1 MGILDWLL
9 PGSVSPETTPDVET
23 GIERLIQII
32 DPRLKALSR
41 LERKLG
47 PAIEQGLTFCKEIV
61 DKLPG
66 PLDAGLESWQESPQ
80 LKALFTRSD
89 ELQQI
94 FSRQAEIQEFVAE
107 HPGCEYLYLLLGA
120 RLEEKQGFGVALS
133 GETLQHDIAITTLN
147 FSHHRLYIPQDS
159 ESRFQ
164 HALTWGLFDQLAMEL
179 LKDLTQM
186 KEQRAALQEEIA
198 LLRTHLSQLQRQ
210 GLGEVFSSEG
220 DDENNISPT
229 VRLSTRIREREATLA
244 NTRRQLLTLDD
255 SLDWIVE
262 SLSKPDNLIDIDQRH
277 YRINSVN
284 QQIGPEE
291 SGTDL
296 HLIHA
301 SITAPTSR
309 QGVLFKVRYSCR
321 DLIPKTVLDKEID
334 RLYG

>member
-1 MGILDWLL
+1 MGLLDWLL
-9 PGSVSPETTPDVET
+9 PSSASVETTPDVET
-23 GIERLIQII
+23 GIERLVQII
-32 DPRLKALSR
+32 DPRLKALSK
-41 LERKLG
+41 LENKLA
-47 PAIEQGLTFCKEIV
+47 PAIEQGLAFCKEIV
-61 DKLPG
+61 NKLPG
-66 PLDAGLESWQESPQ
+66 PLDAGPESWQEAAQ
-80 LKALFTRSD
+80 LKALFARSD

-120 RLEEKQGFGVALS
+120 RLEEKQGFGIALN
-133 GETLQHDIAITTLN
+133 GETLQHDIAVTTLN

-159 ESRFQ
+159 ESRFH
-164 HALTWGLFDQLAMEL
+164 HALTWSLFDQLAMEL

-198 LLRTHLSQLQRQ
+198 LLKTHLSQLQRQ
-210 GLGEVFSSEG
+210 GLGEVFSSE
-220 DDENNISPT
+220 DNTNPT
-229 VRLSTRIREREATLA
+229 IRLSTQLKEREAALSNA
-244 NTRRQLLTLDD
+244 HRQLLTLDD
-255 SLDWIVE
+255 ALDWIVE
-262 SLSKPDNLIDIDQRH
+262 RLSKPDDLIDIDHLH

-301 SITAPTSR
+301 SITAPTPR
-309 QGVLFKVRYSCR
+309 QGVLFKVRYPCR
-321 DLIPKTVLDKEID
+321 DLIPKTVLNQEID

>member
-1 MGILDWLL
+1 MGLLDWLL
-9 PGSVSPETTPDVET
+9 PSSALVETTPDIKT
-23 GIERLIQII
+23 GIERLVQII
-32 DPRLKALSR
+32 DPRLKALSK
-41 LERKLG
+41 LESKLA
-47 PAIEQGLTFCKEIV
+47 PAIEQGLAFCTGIV

-66 PLDAGLESWQESPQ
+66 PLDAGPESWQEASQ
-80 LKALFTRSD
+80 LKALFASSD

-94 FSRQAEIQEFVAE
+94 FSRQMEIQDFVAE
-107 HPGCEYLYLLLGA
+107 HPHCEYLYLLLGA
-120 RLEEKQGFGVALS
+120 RLEEKQGFGIALS

-159 ESRFQ
+159 ESRFH
-164 HALTWGLFDQLAMEL
+164 HALTWGLFDQLAMEM

-198 LLRTHLSQLQRQ
+198 LLKAHLSQLQRQ
-210 GLGEVFSSEG
+210 GLGEVFSNG
-220 DDENNISPT
+220 DDDGPDTNPAT
-229 VRLSTRIREREATLA
+229 RLSTRLKDREAALA
-244 NTRRQLLTLDD
+244 STPRLFVTLDD

-262 SLSKPDNLIDIDQRH
+262 RLSSPNDLIDIDDLH

-291 SGTDL
+291 SGIDL

-301 SITAPTSR
+301 GITAPTPR
-309 QGVLFKVRYSCR
+309 QGVLFKVRYPCK
-321 DLIPKTVLDKEID
+321 DLIPKTILNQEID